1 MTNLLLPLLAV
12 GGVYWL
18 YSSNK
23 EEEERMAAKEAKEG
37 EVDLVD
43 ALRREVDLM
52 RTEAGASEIVQ
63 KAEEIAEVAE

>member
-1 MTNLLLPLLAV
+1 V